1 MFQILSS
8 KQLYCIYLCFKIV
21 VMSAEFIPAAIQY
34 SAQGVF
40 FTAEASW
47 RAASRNRNGG
57 NSGYLGN
64 FVKFEDYFE
73 NNQLLIPVHSSFVA
87 RLTMG
92 AVKLVFH
99 SSPRID
105 GVSVDPE
112 PDWSF
117 DALVSELNTLEAKL
131 ATTSVT
137 SSQFQK
143 TMPTWKRG
151 GERGK
156 PFVLRAQEFDLDDT
170 ESDDDG
176 DNKALVPVKRFN
188 CDKLYLSLSDSD
200 DSDVSAFDV
209 QPYLMDEGKEVETAL
224 FELAQEHQLR
234 VNDEIRTK
242 ISALETALADESQ
255 NSTSALL
262 RVEKYKE
269 SRQEQDKK
277 LDTQYQRRI
286 AEALDN
292 HLTAVQRDRELRS
305 QIEERKIR
313 SDAAYE
319 EAKRKVALQ
328 EERQQQ
334 EKAKAEAEAKLR
346 AEEAKRAALEAE
358 RKAAMEAEKRAAA
371 EAERRAEKEAVEGGA
386 AGTFQKVTSGRTQQ
400 EAVVHS
406 TDDASSVSNADTKE
420 SGNLYRAATSAVS
433 LESGRLQKLKE
444 LCERNQAIRSSSN
457 QDYTRYESHISR
469 LIRQI
474 RGVIDNVRSKSNDL
488 VKLLR
493 DPQCPQSISIEIF
506 AKKFISYCANL
517 GNAPFASGYVI
528 VLVTS
533 QVPAAMDVL
542 LAELHRAC
550 LYTVPKHMVYKK
562 SIFQSK
568 ESYFKAIGY
577 REDGGKLESTQD
589 YLNRLESYMKVY
601 GALVQT
607 EIQGVQN
614 LHGLREGWAWLARF
628 LNNLPANQYT
638 AVSLN
643 AFLQM
648 AGFALFRRYKSQF
661 VKLLN
666 IISQNFLV
674 DLKARQIP
682 ELTRTLLEIETYI
695 KDKKF
700 LEEPEGRRL
709 EANLLSSKSVNY

>member
-1 MFQILSS
+1 
-8 KQLYCIYLCFKIV
+8 
-21 VMSAEFIPAAIQY
+21 
-34 SAQGVF
+34 
-40 FTAEASW
+40 
-47 RAASRNRNGG
+47 
-57 NSGYLGN
+57 
-64 FVKFEDYFE
+64 
-73 NNQLLIPVHSSFVA
+73 
-87 RLTMG
+87 MG

-188 CDKLYLSLSDSD
+188 CDKLYLSDSD

-457 QDYTRYESHISR
+457 QSIQSKKRVFAFHVYLMFCTFY
-469 LIRQI
+469 
-474 RGVIDNVRSKSNDL
+474 RSKSNDL

>member
-1 MFQILSS
+1 
-8 KQLYCIYLCFKIV
+8 
-21 VMSAEFIPAAIQY
+21 
-34 SAQGVF
+34 
-40 FTAEASW
+40 
-47 RAASRNRNGG
+47 
-57 NSGYLGN
+57 
-64 FVKFEDYFE
+64 
-73 NNQLLIPVHSSFVA
+73 
-87 RLTMG
+87 MG

-188 CDKLYLSLSDSD
+188 CDKLYLSDSD

>member
-1 MFQILSS
+1 
-8 KQLYCIYLCFKIV
+8 
-21 VMSAEFIPAAIQY
+21 
-34 SAQGVF
+34 
-40 FTAEASW
+40 
-47 RAASRNRNGG
+47 
-57 NSGYLGN
+57 
-64 FVKFEDYFE
+64 
-73 NNQLLIPVHSSFVA
+73 
-87 RLTMG
+87 MG
-92 AVKLVFH
+92 AVKLVLH
-99 SSPRID
+99 SSPRVD

-117 DALVSELNTLEAKL
+117 DALVSELNALEAKL
-131 ATTSVT
+131 ASTSVT
-137 SSQFQK
+137 SSQFKK
-143 TMPTWKRG
+143 TMTTGKREV
-151 GERGK
+151 ERGK

-188 CDKLYLSLSDSD
+188 CDELYLSDSD
-200 DSDVSAFDV
+200 DSDVVSAFDV
-209 QPYLMDEGKEVETAL
+209 QPYLMDEGKEVESAL
-224 FELAQEHQLR
+224 FELAQEHQIR

-242 ISALETALADESQ
+242 ISALETALANESQ
-255 NSTSALL
+255 NSTFALL

-328 EERQQQ
+328 EEKQQQ

-358 RKAAMEAEKRAAA
+358 RKAAMDAKRRAAMEAEKRAAA
-371 EAERRAEKEAVEGGA
+371 EAERKAEKEAVEGGTT
-386 AGTFQKVTSGRTQQ
+386 GTQQ
-400 EAVVHS
+400 ESAVHS
-406 TDDASSVSNADTKE
+406 TNDVSSLSKE
-420 SGNLYRAATSAVS
+420 SGNLYRAAASAVN
-433 LESGRLQKLKE
+433 LESERLQKLKE
-444 LCERNQAIRSSSN
+444 LCERNQVIKSSSN
-457 QDYTRYESHISR
+457 QDYARYESHISR

-488 VKLLR
+488 TKILR
-493 DPQCPQSISIEIF
+493 DPQCPQSISIEMF
-506 AKKFISYCANL
+506 AKKFISYCANI

-533 QVPAAMDVL
+533 QVPPAMDVL
-542 LAELHRAC
+542 LAELHKAC

-568 ESYFKAIGY
+568 ESYFKTIGY

-648 AGFALFRRYKSQF
+648 AGFALHRRYKSQF

-666 IISQNFLV
+666 VVSQNFLV

>member
-1 MFQILSS
+1 
-8 KQLYCIYLCFKIV
+8 
-21 VMSAEFIPAAIQY
+21 
-34 SAQGVF
+34 
-40 FTAEASW
+40 
-47 RAASRNRNGG
+47 
-57 NSGYLGN
+57 
-64 FVKFEDYFE
+64 
-73 NNQLLIPVHSSFVA
+73 
-87 RLTMG
+87 MG
-92 AVKLVFH
+92 AVKFVLH
-99 SSPRID
+99 SSPCVD

-117 DALVSELNTLEAKL
+117 DALVSELNALEAKL

-137 SSQFQK
+137 SSQFKK
-143 TMPTWKRG
+143 TMPTGKRG
-151 GERGK
+151 GERAK

-176 DNKALVPVKRFN
+176 DNKALVPGKRFN
-188 CDKLYLSLSDSD
+188 CDELYLSDSD

-209 QPYLMDEGKEVETAL
+209 QSYLMDEGKEVESAL

-242 ISALETALADESQ
+242 ISALETALANESQ

-328 EERQQQ
+328 EEKQQQ

-358 RKAAMEAEKRAAA
+358 RKAAMDAKRRAAMEAEKRAAA
-371 EAERRAEKEAVEGGA
+371 EAERKAEKEAIERGA
-386 AGTFQKVTSGRTQQ
+386 TGTQQ
-400 EAVVHS
+400 ESAVHS
-406 TDDASSVSNADTKE
+406 TDDVSSLSNAETKE
-420 SGNLYRAATSAVS
+420 YGNLYRAAASALN
-433 LESGRLQKLKE
+433 LESQRLQKLKE
-444 LCERNQAIRSSSN
+444 LCERNQAIKSSSN
-457 QDYTRYESHISR
+457 QDYSRYEGHISR

-474 RGVIDNVRSKSNDL
+474 RGVIDNVRSKSNEL
-488 VKLLR
+488 TKILR

-533 QVPAAMDVL
+533 QVPPAMDVL
-542 LAELHRAC
+542 LAELHKAC

-568 ESYFKAIGY
+568 ESYFKTIGY

-648 AGFALFRRYKSQF
+648 AGFALYRRYKSQF

-666 IISQNFLV
+666 VVSQNFLV

>member
-1 MFQILSS
+1 
-8 KQLYCIYLCFKIV
+8 
-21 VMSAEFIPAAIQY
+21 MSAEFIPAAIQY

-57 NSGYLGN
+57 NSGLERIQRHLDKINKPPVLTISADGDIIDCVHKRKQPALDPCSL
-64 FVKFEDYFE
+64 FFRRSL
-73 NNQLLIPVHSSFVA
+73 NN
-87 RLTMG
+87 
-92 AVKLVFH
+92 LVFH

-188 CDKLYLSLSDSD
+188 CDKLYLSDSD